1 MTLRLIHLELKR
13 LRDFMEIT
21 ANLEWAKKSP
31 YERFF
36 DFIAM
41 DADRFGIL
49 LEQLEKYNLNSLVV
63 TINGNRHIFIFPN
76 GVNLKL
82 TAGDKF
88 PFRGK
93 KPVILA
99 AHYDRVPGSPG
110 ANDNS
115 VAVFLL
121 LKAALYLNELGKN
134 NWIIIFTDKEELK
147 RGEKIKDQGSF
158 SLTKKLVLLGLV
170 NAQIFNFDACGSGNT
185 FVFSNTVDYLLRKKI
200 GFKYMQTG
208 KTIAYLKNKALITAN
223 YLNLKN
229 VLLAP
234 VPFSDDAGFLRG
246 GIPAQTITMLPTDE
260 AKPFAFQLLNQFDFA
275 EQIILNKVKD
285 AKDKR
290 FYPQTWRYL
299 NSPYDT
305 YLHLTPEYFEKIVR
319 FAVELCR

>member
-1 MTLRLIHLELKR
+1 
-13 LRDFMEIT
+13 MEIT
-21 ANLEWAKKSP
+21 ASLEWAKKSP

-36 DFIAM
+36 DFIAL
-41 DADRFGIL
+41 DADRLGIL
-49 LEQLEKYNLNSLVV
+49 LEQFKKYGLNSLVI
-63 TINGNRHIFIFPN
+63 TINGNSHIFIFPKEI
-76 GVNLKL
+76 NLKL

-93 KPVILA
+93 TPVILA
-99 AHYDRVPGSPG
+99 AHYDRVCGSPG

-115 VAVFLL
+115 AAVFILI
-121 LKAALYLNELGKN
+121 KAALYLNELGKN
-134 NWIIIFTDKEELK
+134 NWIIIFTDKEELRK
-147 RGEKIKDQGSF
+147 GENIKDQGSF
-158 SLTKKLVLLGLV
+158 SLTKKLVALGLA

-185 FVFSNTVDYLLRKKI
+185 FVFSNTVDFLLRKKT
-200 GFKYMQTG
+200 GFKNIRTG
-208 KTIAYLKNKALITAN
+208 KIIAFLKNKALITAN

-246 GIPAQTITMLPTDE
+246 GIPAQTITMLPDDE
-260 AKPFAFQLLNQFDFA
+260 AKLFAFHLQNQPDFA
-275 EQIILNKVKD
+275 DKIILNTITD
-285 AKDKR
+285 YKDKR

-305 YLHLTPEYFEKIVR
+305 YLHLTPEYYEKIVR

>member
-1 MTLRLIHLELKR
+1 
-13 LRDFMEIT
+13 MEKT

-36 DFIAM
+36 DFIAP
-41 DADRFGIL
+41 DADRLSIL
-49 LEQLEKYNLNSLVV
+49 LDQFQKYNLNSLVV

-76 GVNLKL
+76 GINLKL

-93 KPVILA
+93 TPIILA
-99 AHYDRVPGSPG
+99 AHYDRVLGSPG

-115 VAVFLL
+115 AAVFLL

-134 NWIIIFTDKEELK
+134 NWIIIFTDKEELQK
-147 RGEKIKDQGSF
+147 GENIKDQGSF
-158 SLTKKLVLLGLV
+158 SLTRKLVALGLA

-185 FVFSNTVDYLLRKKI
+185 FVFSTTVDYLLRKKTT
-200 GFKYMQTG
+200 FKHMRTS
-208 KTIAYLKNKALITAN
+208 KIIAYLKNKALITAN

-246 GIPAQTITMLPTDE
+246 GIPAQTVTMLPADE
-260 AKPFAFQLLNQFDFA
+260 AKPFAFQLLNRVDFA
-275 EQIILNKVKD
+275 DQIILNTATDLKE
-285 AKDKR
+285 R
-290 FYPQTWRYL
+290 YYPQTWRYL
-299 NSPYDT
+299 NSPNDT
-305 YLHLTPEYFEKIVR
+305 YLHLTPEHYEKIVR